1 VPRARSTHAT
11 SRTEAEEFG
20 IDVDVAGLTAL
31 GHELVGAGQEGGDFC
46 GRGMKEGLPEG
57 RGQLDVQDSV
67 AVVVVTGP
75 DTDVANTLAAL
86 GSGREE
92 VTAEDPLDWF
102 VQADVEGD
110 RDRVGIPPE

>member
-1 VPRARSTHAT
+1 
-11 SRTEAEEFG
+11 
-20 IDVDVAGLTAL
+20 
-31 GHELVGAGQEGGDFC
+31 
-46 GRGMKEGLPEG
+46 
-57 RGQLDVQDSV
+57 V

-102 VQADVEGD
+102 VQTDVEGD